1 MTFKFILMVIIMLI
15 IIFVQYFTTTSKGIY
30 IIFSVGQELPISPLK
45 CIEGLLFYFPDNS
58 QDFRDLGVRNSKMNK
73 IWTLTLNSIL
83 LDRKA
88 NKQIYKIQWNKS
100 FISRIFITSKS

>member
-1 MTFKFILMVIIMLI
+1 MLVIM
-15 IIFVQYFTTTSKGIY
+15 FVQYFTTTSKGIY

-45 CIEGLLFYFPDNS
+45 CFGGLLFYFPDTS
-58 QDFRDLGVRNSKMNK
+58 QDFRVLRVRNSKMNK
-73 IWTLTLNSIL
+73 IWALLLNSVL

-88 NKQIYKIQWNKS
+88 NKQIYTIQYNKS